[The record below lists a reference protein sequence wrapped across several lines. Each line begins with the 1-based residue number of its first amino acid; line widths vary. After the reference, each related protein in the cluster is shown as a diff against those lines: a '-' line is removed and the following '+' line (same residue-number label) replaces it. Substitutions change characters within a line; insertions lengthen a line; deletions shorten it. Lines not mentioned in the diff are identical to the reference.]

1 MHLDTKGLPG
11 LWRPPIVEHAAT
23 TFSTTGDGGEARYLL
38 AWGDTEGE
46 RWGFLLWPPQTLNTD
61 DGTEHMGQAQ
71 WVRWQDIRPV
81 NGEDYS
87 TVPLCDPM

>member
-23 TFSTTGDGGEARYLL
+23 MFPATGNGEARYLL
-38 AWGDTEGE
+38 AWGDAEGE
-46 RWGFLLWPPQTLNTD
+46 RWGFLLWPPHTVNTD
-61 DGTEHMGQAQ
+61 DGSEHMGQAH

-81 NGEDYS
+81 AGEDYS